1 MGYKPHLGQRK
12 LHFPSKST
20 SRFFVIVCGRGYG
33 KTYSSSMEAAYIA
46 SLPDKKVALIGLS
59 YKKSKLLFDNIWQT
73 MVLPNKN
80 DVIKSSEKDQYVKF
94 RWGSTIEGLSADN
107 PDSLVGDEY
116 DLAIL
121 DEAAKMKPEIWD
133 MYVSP
138 AVGRRNGKAVFITTP
153 QGFNWVHEK
162 YILGKQDPM
171 WESHT
176 APAWENTFAYPQG
189 KKTPVILERK
199 RNMTKE
205 IFDQEYGAK
214 FTSFEGM
221 VYPFDR
227 NKDVGKYP
235 YNPDWETYCS
245 IDFGYRMPSVGWF
258 QCYRV
263 EGEWHI
269 NMIDEIGHESN
280 IKTDELIRR
289 IKSKP
294 YHITQYF
301 GDPAGK
307 QRQGQSG
314 MGDIEIFRQQGIRVD
329 SVTDRLSKNK
339 PSGENHTRS
348 FMENADGLRRFHIH
362 EKCTEIQEDLEFLRY
377 EKGGEKSVK
386 DDYHDH
392 SCDMLRYFFINR
404 FPMKNR
410 AVKLRGR

>member
-1 MGYKPHLGQRK
+1 
-12 LHFPSKST
+12 
-20 SRFFVIVCGRGYG
+20 
-33 KTYSSSMEAAYIA
+33 MEAAYIA

>member
-1 MGYKPHLGQRK
+1 
-12 LHFPSKST
+12 
-20 SRFFVIVCGRGYG
+20 
-33 KTYSSSMEAAYIA
+33 MEASFIA
-46 SLPDKKVALIGLS
+46 SLPNKKVALIGLS
-59 YKKSKLLFDNIWQT
+59 YKKSKLLFDNIWQI

-80 DVIKSSEKDQYVKF
+80 DVVKSSEKDQFIKF

-153 QGFNWVHEK
+153 QGFNWIHDK
-162 YILGKQDPM
+162 YILGRQDPM

-189 KKTPVILERK
+189 KKTSVILERK
-199 RNMTKE
+199 RNMSKE

-235 YNPDWETYCS
+235 YNPDWDTYCS
-245 IDFGYRMPSVGWF
+245 IDFGYRMPAVGWF

-269 NMIDEIGHESN
+269 NMIDEIVHEST
-280 IKTDELIRR
+280 IKTEELIRR
-289 IKSKP
+289 IKARP
-294 YHITQYF
+294 YNIIQYF

-314 MGDIEIFRQQGIRVD
+314 MGDIEVFRQHGIRVD
-329 SVTDRLSKNK
+329 TITDKLSKNK
-339 PSGENHTRS
+339 PSGENHVRS
-348 FMENADGLRRFHIH
+348 FIENADGVRRLHIH

-377 EKGGEKSVK
+377 DKSGEKSIK

-392 SCDMLRYFFINR
+392 ACDMLRYFFINK

-410 AVKLRGR
+410 KVKLRGR